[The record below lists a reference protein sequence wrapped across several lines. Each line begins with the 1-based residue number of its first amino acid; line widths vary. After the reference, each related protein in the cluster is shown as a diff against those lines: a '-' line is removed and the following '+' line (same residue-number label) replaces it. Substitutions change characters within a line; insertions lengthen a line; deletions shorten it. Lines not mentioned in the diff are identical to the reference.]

1 MTSNMA
7 LPTTARLDDGGAS
20 RYEARVP
27 TFLAKLALLFAVLLM
42 PLGMAPAAATS
53 AASGGHHM
61 MAGMPAGH
69 CPDQAPANHEGSG
82 IADCAM
88 ACASALPAADFASER
103 QPLALSAAPL
113 LSVPA
118 ERLHG
123 LHPETATPPPR
134 AS

>member
-1 MTSNMA
+1 MTSNRV
-7 LPTTARLDDGGAS
+7 LPTVARLDDRGAS

-27 TFLAKLALLFAVLLM
+27 TFLAKLALLLAVLLM
-42 PLGMAPAAATS
+42 PLGMAPAAAT
-53 AASGGHHM
+53 GGHHM

-69 CPDQAPANHEGSG
+69 CPDQGPTNHESSG

-113 LSVPA
+113 LAVPA